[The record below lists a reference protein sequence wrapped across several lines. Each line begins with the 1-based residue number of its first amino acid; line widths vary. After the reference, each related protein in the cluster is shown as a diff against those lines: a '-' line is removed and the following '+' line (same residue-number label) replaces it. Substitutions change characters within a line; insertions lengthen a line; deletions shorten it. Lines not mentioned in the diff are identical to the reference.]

1 MKKSRS
7 KFLKIVDEK
16 HDINFHW
23 PNFRNVGKLPRCH
36 IRHIVYFLSFRKQA
50 TRLSPLLDWEMANSI
65 EIWFKF
71 A

>member
-23 PNFRNVGKLPRCH
+23 PNKCIP
-36 IRHIVYFLSFRKQA
+36 
-50 TRLSPLLDWEMANSI
+50 PL
-65 EIWFKF
+65 WFKGCYDRIYYRHACIVF
-71 A
+71 QYNTSKRL